1 MWPGRPTIRGLC
13 CALAGLFLLAV
24 PVFAQLQIGDNL
36 QMHMNGDIGY
46 DYSGGWNGGIS
57 DHSMGFMGDGML
69 TGNYY
74 SPNFL
79 NFNVD
84 PFYNRHQGNTTYG
97 SLTNTSGVTSNVNM
111 FNGSHFPGTV
121 SYNRVFNG
129 TSAFGVPGSDLG
141 LAQHVNT
148 QGYGIGWSALIPGY
162 PTLTANYNVTRTTQE
177 VIGQPGDDQ
186 EKDRSLLLTSNY
198 RWDGFIMNG
207 QFQHRNTDAVFAQFL
222 TAGEAPV
229 DSNSSSNDYA
239 ASVQHALPLS
249 GSASVSWN
257 RLDYGYHY
265 LDAVSTHNSGT
276 SNTINS
282 NANFHP
288 SNKLAFG
295 FNANYNDSLLGS
307 IPQTI
312 LSSGTEVNLTTA
324 NSFHSFL
331 VGSDAYYE
339 VFKNLFIHANIA
351 HQHQSFLS
359 QTYDATQFGGSANY
373 NVDRSLLKG
382 LSFSLGVVD
391 TAQQQSNTGIG
402 FVGTL
407 NYNRRFSGWDVSGNF
422 SYSQNTQTVSLV
434 YTTSY
439 YTYIASV
446 RRRIGERKYFMA
458 GYSGSHSALTH
469 TDGTSSSANRVW
481 STFIYRG
488 NSFNAYYNKSNGLAI
503 FTPTGLVPVPTNLP
517 PTVLGTEFSSYNSS
531 GWGVSAGTV
540 PLRRLTVNGAYAK
553 SHGSTID
560 PQQSIYTSNDLVNVT
575 MQYRVRKLYVNGG
588 YTRLHQSAGTLGTEP
603 VDITTFYV
611 GISRWFNFF

>member
-1 MWPGRPTIRGLC
+1 MWPVRLRIRGLY
-13 CALAGLFLLAV
+13 CAFMGMFMALPA
-24 PVFAQLQIGDNL
+24 FAQLQVGDHL

-46 DYSGGWNGGIS
+46 DYSGGWNGGVS

-74 SPNFL
+74 NQNFL

-84 PFYNRHQGNTTYG
+84 PFYNRQQGNSTYG
-97 SLTNTSGVTSNVNM
+97 SLTNTTGVTSNVNL
-111 FNGSHFPGTV
+111 FSGSHFPGTL

-162 PTLTANYNVTRTTQE
+162 PTLTANYNVTNTTQQ
-177 VIGQPGDDQ
+177 VIDLTGNDRQ
-186 EKDRSLLLTSNY
+186 KDRSLLLISNY
-198 RWDGFIMNG
+198 RWDGFLMNG
-207 QFQHRNTDAVFAQFL
+207 QFQHRNTDAVFGEFL
-222 TAGEAPV
+222 TQGEAPI
-229 DSNSSSNDYA
+229 DSKSSSNNYA

-257 RLDYGYHY
+257 RLDYEYHY
-265 LDAVSTHNSGT
+265 VDSFSSHNSGT

-288 SNKLAFG
+288 SNKFAFG

-307 IPQTI
+307 IPQTV
-312 LSSGTEVNLTTA
+312 LSSGTEVNLTNA

-339 VFKNLFIHANIA
+339 VIRNLFVHANVS
-351 HQHQSFLS
+351 HQHQSFLGQS
-359 QTYDATQFGGSANY
+359 YDATQFGGSANY

-407 NYNRRFSGWDVSGNF
+407 NYNRKLSGWDVSGNF
-422 SYSQNTQTVSLV
+422 AYSQNTQTVMLV

-469 TDGTSSSANRVW
+469 TSGSSSSANRVW

-488 NSFNAYYNKSNGLAI
+488 NSFNAYYNKSNGEAI
-503 FTPTGLVPVPTNLP
+503 FTPSGLVPVPTNLP
-517 PTVLGTEFSSYNSS
+517 PTLLGTEFSSYNAS

-540 PLRRLTVNGAYAK
+540 PVRRLTLNFAYAK

-560 PQQSIYTSNDLVNVT
+560 PQQSIYTSNDLINAT

-588 YTRLHQSAGTLGTEP
+588 YTRLHQTAGTLGTEP
-603 VDITTFYV
+603 VDVTTFYV